1 MDIFKIAGIGIVGM
15 ILTVMLKKYDPALA
29 AVTAL
34 GVGLALFFGVLDIL
48 EEVLGGFSAL
58 IEKSGLDSEYI
69 VMVTKII
76 GTAYTAQ
83 FAAQLCRDAGEGTVA
98 MKIELAGKIL
108 ILAMTMPIL
117 SGFLNICIEILNIL

>member
-15 ILTVMLKKYDPALA
+15 ILTLMLKKYNPAMAAAAALA
-29 AVTAL
+29 
-34 GVGLALFFGVLDIL
+34 VGLVLFFGVMDIL
-48 EEVLGGFSAL
+48 EDVIGGFSAL
-58 IEKSGLDSEYI
+58 IEKSGLGSKYI
-69 VMVTKII
+69 AMVIKII

-83 FAAQLCRDAGEGTVA
+83 FAAQLCRDAGEGAVA